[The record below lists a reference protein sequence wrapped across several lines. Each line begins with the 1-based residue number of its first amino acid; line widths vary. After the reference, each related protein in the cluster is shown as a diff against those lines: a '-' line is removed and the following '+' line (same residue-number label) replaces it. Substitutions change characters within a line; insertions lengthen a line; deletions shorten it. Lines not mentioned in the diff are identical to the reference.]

1 MDILLILNLCLFC
14 LIMIIIIYKFILI
27 ILIVIEF
34 MILRISLII
43 YIVLRILRIE
53 VYIIYY
59 LIFRVCERV
68 LGLMILILIIR
79 YHGEEIYYSINLF
92 KFNYDKSFCY
102 INFFNNYIN

>member
-1 MDILLILNLCLFC
+1 ML
-14 LIMIIIIYKFILI
+14 IIYKFILV

-34 MILRISLII
+34 LILRISLII
-43 YIVLRILRIE
+43 YIIFRILRIE

-68 LGLMILILIIR
+68 LGLIILVLIIR

-92 KFNYDKSFCY
+92 KFNYDKNVFG
-102 INFFNNYIN
+102 INFFNNNIY